1 MARTPKTPT
10 TSAAYAE
17 PSSDLTVQP
26 CFRVGPHTFDTQAE
40 ATDFIAR
47 TAAQAQLQT
56 FLDRLS
62 SNVPEARRQ
71 QFKADAVAT
80 MQALNNLPAS
90 ELVLIIA
97 ASATYVVAP
106 QVVRR
111 TRAKRVATLPA
122 PTPAGE
128 PTFPAAP
135 PPTDPPVDVTVTTT
149 AT

>member
-1 MARTPKTPT
+1 MARSPKTPT
-10 TSAAYAE
+10 TSAATAE

-26 CFRVGPHTFDTQAE
+26 CFRVGSHTFDTQEE

-71 QFKADAVAT
+71 QFKADALAT

-90 ELVLIIA
+90 ELVIVIA
-97 ASATYVVAP
+97 ASPTCVVAP

-122 PTPAGE
+122 PVPAGD
-128 PTFPAAP
+128 PTFPAGAP
-135 PPTDPPVDVTVTTT
+135 PANPPNADVTTT
-149 AT
+149 ES